1 MQALM
6 QRILIDM
13 SYLHKHNLRCK
24 VDSLSEVSSIQF
36 GLRNSQN
43 VSSEK
48 ELHTHKQRMSDAT
61 LYSAKGLVLVLHVVL
76 VLLTTVEECL
86 STKPRKQCW
95 TLEKMIH
102 INWSMRRCNVI
113 LNKVRFINGTW
124 QTFTWDLNVNEVFE
138 RANAI
143 YLNSNI
149 SLILRDFPYLTT
161 TSWSVYT
168 NVCIWNEH
176 DSLYH
181 KSRWKW
187 TMILILTKNK
197 INDYNHNQ
205 THNYSSK
212 TDFIWFSTP
221 VKSSGLTLN

>member
-1 MQALM
+1 
-6 QRILIDM
+6 
-13 SYLHKHNLRCK
+13 
-24 VDSLSEVSSIQF
+24 
-36 GLRNSQN
+36 
-43 VSSEK
+43 
-48 ELHTHKQRMSDAT
+48 MSDAT

-102 INWSMRRCNVI
+102 TNWSMRRCNVL

-149 SLILRDFPYLTT
+149 SLTLRDFPYLTT

-197 INDYNHNQ
+197 INDCNHNQ
-205 THNYSSK
+205 THNSSK
-212 TDFIWFSTP
+212 TDFIWFSTL
-221 VKSSGLTLN
+221 VKSSGLTFN

>member
-24 VDSLSEVSSIQF
+24 VDSLSGVSSIQF
-36 GLRNSQN
+36 GLRNSQD

-48 ELHTHKQRMSDAT
+48 ESSTHTHTNRECQAPPSIQQRD
-61 LYSAKGLVLVLHVVL
+61 YIVLVLHVVL
-76 VLLTTVEECL
+76 VLLTTVEECF

-102 INWSMRRCNVI
+102 TSWSMRRCNVL
-113 LNKVRFINGTW
+113 LNKVCFTNWTW

-138 RANAI
+138 RAKAI

-149 SLILRDFPYLTT
+149 SL

-187 TMILILTKNK
+187 TMILILTKNE
-197 INDYNHNQ
+197 INDCNHNQ
-205 THNYSSK
+205 THNSSK
-212 TDFIWFSTP
+212 TDFIWFSTL
-221 VKSSGLTLN
+221 VKSSGLTFN